1 MSLFRRGPKAET
13 RAISELSWNY
23 GGSFGG
29 PVSTDR
35 ALSLVP
41 VYAAIGLLART
52 VSCTP
57 LHGYRRI
64 SEDERRRM
72 GLPPLFSTMVAEG
85 RLKRWVFQSVASLAT
100 RGNAM
105 GLVTSRDGYGYP
117 TAVTWLNPEHVTVED
132 AAMSGRGSPTMPVWR
147 WQGRELQVGPAN
159 TPSSDL
165 IHIPWFPIPGKVLG
179 MSALGAAASMVS
191 TGLNA
196 QEYASEWFATG
207 GVPPGTFKNVSKTLR
222 PEDAEA
228 VKERLVSNIRAR
240 KPLVYGSDWD
250 YNPISIPN
258 NEVKF
263 VETARLTATQVA
275 AIYDVPPERIGG
287 ETGGPLTY
295 SSPEQTS
302 IHLTTFSLRNWYEL
316 LEEAFY
322 AMLPQPQY
330 VKFAADAL
338 IRADTLTRH
347 NVYKIGRDIGLYS
360 IDELRALE
368 DRAPLPDGEGADY
381 TPLGQSPA
389 GPTGAQPQPT
399 ADPTASPPIPLRRP
413 A

>member
-1 MSLFRRGPKAET
+1 MSLFRRSAPVET
-13 RAISELSWNY
+13 RSIEDLPWNY
-23 GGSFGG
+23 GGNPGG
-29 PVSTDR
+29 PMSVDR

-57 LHGYRRI
+57 LHGYRRVN
-64 SEDERRRM
+64 EDERRRM
-72 GLPPLFSTMVAEG
+72 PLPTLFATMANEG
-85 RLKRWVFQSVASLAT
+85 RLKRWVFQSVASLGT
-100 RGNAM
+100 RGNAI
-105 GLVTSRDGYGYP
+105 GLATSRDQYGYP
-117 TAVTWLNPEHVTVED
+117 TAVSWLNPEAVTVD
-132 AAMSGRGSPTMPVWR
+132 DTAMSGRGSATMPVWR
-147 WQGRELQVGPAN
+147 WYGRELQVGPAN

-165 IHIPWFPIPGKVLG
+165 VHIPWFPVPGRVLG
-179 MSALGAAASMVS
+179 LSPLGAAASMIR
-191 TGLNA
+191 TGIGA
-196 QEYASEWFATG
+196 QDYASDWFQTG
-207 GVPPGTFKNVSKTLR
+207 GVPPGTFKNTGRTLK
-222 PEDAEA
+222 PSEADA
-228 VKERLVSNIRAR
+228 VKERLVHNIKSRQ
-240 KPLVYGSDWD
+240 PLVYGSDWD

-263 VETARLTATQVA
+263 VETSKLTATQVA

-316 LEEAFY
+316 LEECFF
-322 AMLPQPQY
+322 AMLPKPQY

-338 IRADTLTRH
+338 IRADTQTRH

-368 DRAPLPDGEGADY
+368 DRPPLPDGEGADY
-381 TPLGQSPA
+381 TPLGQPDT
-389 GPTGAQPQPT
+389 GPTGTQPEPK
-399 ADPTASPPIPLRRP
+399 ADPTATPPIPLRRP